1 MNRASAVCTSVCRAR
16 TLQRAVATMKKK
28 TRFNFSFL
36 WFCCAVCCCCFV
48 SITPSSKL
56 GTLRQPWCNSSSI
69 SRYSLY
75 GSHERYFCACACR
88 YVFVCHPGPNLD
100 DCNPHI
106 HRISKAPVQY
116 RHPNSNDTTNSELY
130 IGSHVY
136 ISYARRN
143 NWVPSFQLATPSG
156 FQVNPIPKGNR
167 V

>member
-1 MNRASAVCTSVCRAR
+1 MCTRQHYNLTQPRYNFKGFPCVIDMNRASAVCTSVCRAR

-36 WFCCAVCCCCFV
+36 GFCCAVCCCCFV

-75 GSHERYFCACACR
+75 GSHERYFCACACQC
-88 YVFVCHPGPNLD
+88 VFVCHPGPNLD

-116 RHPNSNDTTNSELY
+116 TDIPT
-130 IGSHVY
+130 
-136 ISYARRN
+136 
-143 NWVPSFQLATPSG
+143 ATIQRTAN
-156 FQVNPIPKGNR
+156 FT
-167 V
+167 